1 MKKLILQLCIA
12 AGLVVTASATGYSQI
27 SQTYRAHIPFDFS
40 VKNGSMKAG
49 DYQLKPITSGSGV
62 GALQLVDV
70 SHNRSRLLGVVK
82 PGEAAW
88 NADQNKGRLIFV
100 RDGDQYTLSAIETST
115 FQMRMPKVTASAQV
129 LTKNAAS
136 PSTVSVALQ

>member
-1 MKKLILQLCIA
+1 MKKIILQLCMA
-12 AGLVVTASATGYSQI
+12 AGLVVAASATGYSQLT
-27 SQTYRAHIPFDFS
+27 QTYRAQIPFDFN
-40 VKNGSMKAG
+40 VKSSSMKAG
-49 DYQLKPITSGSGV
+49 EYQLRPITSGSGI

-70 SHNRSRLLGVVK
+70 SHNKARLLGVIK
-82 PGEAAW
+82 PGEGQW
-88 NADQNKGRLIFV
+88 NADENKGRLIFV
-100 RDGDQYTLSAIETST
+100 RDGDQYTLSAIETAT